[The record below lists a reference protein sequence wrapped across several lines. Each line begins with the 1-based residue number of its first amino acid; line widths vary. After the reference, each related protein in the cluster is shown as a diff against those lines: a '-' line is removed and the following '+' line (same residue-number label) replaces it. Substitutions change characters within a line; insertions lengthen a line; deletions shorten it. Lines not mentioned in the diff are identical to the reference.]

1 MKSFISLL
9 ANVYAYE
16 RVTRAKSR
24 VERHHTTKINN
35 NNKLKHT
42 NKMKRNFMN
51 FDGGGYTK
59 PTLFITETPPEEGFF
74 QSTGKGDIDDPNEEE
89 WDNPFA

>member
-1 MKSFISLL
+1 
-9 ANVYAYE
+9 
-16 RVTRAKSR
+16 
-24 VERHHTTKINN
+24 
-35 NNKLKHT
+35 
-42 NKMKRNFMN
+42 MKRNFMN

-59 PTLFITETPPEEGFF
+59 PTLFITETPREEGFF

>member
-1 MKSFISLL
+1 MHIISTIFE
-9 ANVYAYE
+9 NRDRY
-16 RVTRAKSR
+16 
-24 VERHHTTKINN
+24 I
-35 NNKLKHT
+35 
-42 NKMKRNFMN
+42 
-51 FDGGGYTK
+51 K